1 MNFKSF
7 FPAAALAI
15 SLVASASAQQ
25 PSAQQILEGA
35 RISAT
40 LTKLDEG
47 LSGNLKKSGANVPI
61 TLFLKGKDIQFQFS
75 ENKGPWRIFHMR
87 IGDEN
92 FNLFE
97 IINGKTTEFPADK
110 IVQPIAGTDLTYEDL
125 ALRFFYWPNPKLEGT
140 EDVGG
145 QPCYKLR
152 VDKPKGA
159 SGRYEVVYVWVH
171 TKFGAFMRIRGH
183 DKNGGLVKEFQVEDV
198 MKVADNVWTLRKM
211 QVATC
216 DPNNG
221 GRRLSITDVAFDSP
235 KKVAPRGVR

>member
-1 MNFKSF
+1 MNFKSIL
-7 FPAAALAI
+7 PALTVFALV
-15 SLVASASAQQ
+15 SCTHAQQ
-25 PSAQQILEGA
+25 PDAKQILEGA

-40 LTKLDEG
+40 LTKLEDG
-47 LSGNLKKSGANVPI
+47 LNGNLRKGNINVPI

-87 IGDEN
+87 IGNED

-97 IINGKTTEFPADK
+97 IIAGKTIAFPAEK
-110 IVQPIAGTDLTYEDL
+110 IIQPIAGTDLTYEDL
-125 ALRFFYWPNPKLEGT
+125 ALRFFYWPNPKLEG
-140 EDVGG
+140 EEEVGG
-145 QPCYKLR
+145 QPCYKIR
-152 VDKPKGA
+152 VDKPKGS

-171 TKFGAFMRIRGH
+171 QKFGAFMRIRGH
-183 DKNGGLVKEFQVEDV
+183 DKSGGLVKEFQVEDI

-221 GRRLSITDVAFDSP
+221 GRRLSITDMTFDAP
-235 KKVAPRGVR
+235 KKVAPRGIR